1 MKNRYLGVGIFVVVG
16 TLLFAL
22 AIFLIGNQH
31 SFFAKHVELY
41 TEFKNLNGLA
51 KGAKVRVGGFD
62 AGEVADISV
71 PASPSAGFRLKVQLD
86 EKVRGLVRTDSVATI
101 VPEGVV
107 GDKVLL
113 IGPGTP
119 NSPEAAPLSTIPSKE
134 TSDIADLIQ
143 KSTTLVTDASGTMK
157 VVADKLTAALD
168 SVTTTVDNAN
178 DLMVGIKQGRGTI
191 GMLLRDEQTA
201 TDIRQTLANVHDA
214 TASLNHA
221 SAQADALVSDFQSRG
236 LPAKAES
243 ITAKADAIISDLQSR
258 NFGEKLDQTMDN
270 VHSAAQNIDATTQ
283 QVRET
288 LAKALAPDAQ
298 GRDAGDNIRQTLSNV
313 NEATANIADDT
324 EALKHGFF
332 FRGFFKR
339 RGYYTMA
346 RLTPDKYRQDKVLA
360 SPKNP
365 RVWIE
370 AAELFKPQ
378 EGQSETLSPS
388 GQVRIDAAVAH
399 LGERVIGSAIVV
411 EGYANF
417 GTPGDQLALSRSRAI
432 LVRNYL
438 HTRFQ
443 LDTRN
448 IGTVPLSAFPPAVT
462 HKESWNG
469 ICIVLL
475 SQAS

>member
-1 MKNRYLGVGIFVVVG
+1 MKNRYVGLGIFVVVG
-16 TLLFAL
+16 TVLFAL
-22 AIFLIGNQH
+22 AVFLIGNQH

-71 PASPSAGFRLKVQLD
+71 PGSPSAGFRLKLQLN
-86 EKVRGLVRTDSVATI
+86 EQVRGLVRTDSVATI
-101 VPEGVV
+101 ATEGIV

-113 IGPGTP
+113 IGPGSPT
-119 NSPEAAPLSTIPSKE
+119 SPEAAPFSELPSKE

-143 KSTTLVTDASGTMK
+143 KSTTLVSDASGTMK

-178 DLMVGIKQGRGTI
+178 DLVTGIKQGRGTI
-191 GMLLRDEQTA
+191 GMLLRDERTA
-201 TDIRQTLANVHDA
+201 TDTRQAVANIRDA

-221 SAQADALVSDFQSRG
+221 SAQADTLVSDFQSRG
-236 LPAKAES
+236 LPAKADS

-258 NFGEKLDQTMDN
+258 NFGEKLDQTMEN
-270 VHSAAQNIDATTQ
+270 VHSATHNIDATTQ
-283 QVRET
+283 QLRET
-288 LAKALAPDAQ
+288 LARALAPDAQ

-313 NEATANIADDT
+313 NEATTNIAEDT

-346 RLTPDKYRQDKVLA
+346 RLAPDKYRQAKVFA
-360 SPKNP
+360 NPRNP

-370 AAELFKPQ
+370 AAEIFEPKHG
-378 EGQSETLSPS
+378 ESETLSTA
-388 GQVRIDAAVAH
+388 GQVRIDAAVAQ
-399 LGERVIGSAIVV
+399 LGDHVTGGAIVV
-411 EGYANF
+411 EGYAIS
-417 GTPGDQLALSRSRAI
+417 GAAGDQLALSRSRAI

-438 HTRFQ
+438 HSRFQ
-443 LDTRN
+443 LDGQN
-448 IGTVPLSAFPPAVT
+448 IGTVPLRSLPPPAT

-469 ICIVLL
+469 VCIVLL
-475 SQAS
+475 AKSS

>member
-1 MKNRYLGVGIFVVVG
+1 MKNRYVGLGIFVVVG

-22 AIFLIGNQH
+22 ALFLIGNQH
-31 SFFAKHVELY
+31 SVFAKHIELY

-71 PASPSAGFRLKVQLD
+71 PGSPSAGFRLKLQLN
-86 EKVRGLVRTDSVATI
+86 EQVRGLVRTDSVATI
-101 VPEGVV
+101 VTEGVV

-113 IGPGTP
+113 IGPGSP
-119 NSPEAAPLSTIPSKE
+119 NSPEAAPFSELPSKE

-143 KSTTLVTDASGTMK
+143 KSTTLVSDASGTMK
-157 VVADKLTAALD
+157 VVANRLTAALD
-168 SVTTTVDNAN
+168 AVTATVDNTN
-178 DLMVGIKQGRGTI
+178 DLVVGLKQGRGTI

-201 TDIRQTLANVHDA
+201 ADIRQALSNVRDA

-236 LPAKAES
+236 LPAKADS

-270 VHSAAQNIDATTQ
+270 AHRAAQNIDATTQ
-283 QVRET
+283 QIQVT

-298 GRDAGDNIRQTLSNV
+298 GRDAGDNIRETLANV
-313 NEATANIADDT
+313 NEATANMADDT
-324 EALKHGFF
+324 EALKHNFF
-332 FRGFFKR
+332 LRGFFKR

-346 RLTPDKYRQDKVLA
+346 QLAPNKYRHDKVFEN
-360 SPKNP
+360 PQNP
-365 RVWIE
+365 RVWIK
-370 AAELFKPQ
+370 AAEMFEAKQGESEMLSIA
-378 EGQSETLSPS
+378 GQA
-388 GQVRIDAAVAH
+388 RINAAVAQ
-399 LGERVIGSAIVV
+399 LGDRVIGSAIVV
-411 EGYANF
+411 EGYANS
-417 GTPGDQLALSRSRAI
+417 GTPADQLALSRRRAI

-443 LDTRN
+443 LN
-448 IGTVPLSAFPPAVT
+448 NGSMGMVPLSGFPPPAT
-462 HKESWNG
+462 HKESWDG

-475 SQAS
+475 SKAS

>member
-1 MKNRYLGVGIFVVVG
+1 MKTRYVGLGIFVVAG
-16 TLLFAL
+16 TVLFAL

-31 SFFAKHVELY
+31 SFFAKHIELY

-62 AGEVADISV
+62 AGEVQDISV
-71 PASPSAGFRLKVQLD
+71 PGSPSAGFRLKLQLD
-86 EKVRGLVRTDSVATI
+86 EQVRGLVRTDSVATI
-101 VPEGVV
+101 VTEGVV
-107 GDKVLL
+107 GDKFLL
-113 IGPGTP
+113 IGPGSP
-119 NSPEAAPLSTIPSKE
+119 NSPEAAPFSELQSTE

-143 KSTTLVTDASGTMK
+143 KSTTLVSNASGTMK
-157 VVADKLTAALD
+157 VVADKMTAALD

-178 DLMVGIKQGRGTI
+178 DLVVGLKQGRGTI
-191 GMLLRDEQTA
+191 GMLLRDEKTA
-201 TDIRQTLANVHDA
+201 TDIRQALANVRDA
-214 TASLNHA
+214 TSSLNHA
-221 SAQADALVSDFQSRG
+221 SEQADALISDFQSRG
-236 LPAKAES
+236 LPAKAEG

-258 NFGEKLDQTMDN
+258 NFGEKLDQTMDT
-270 VHSAAQNIDATTQ
+270 VHSAAHNIDATTQ
-283 QVRET
+283 QLRET

-298 GRDAGDNIRQTLSNV
+298 GRDAGDNIRQALSNA

-346 RLTPDKYRQDKVLA
+346 RMAPDRYRQDKIFA
-360 SPKNP
+360 NPRNP

-370 AAELFKPQ
+370 ASEIFEPQ
-378 EGQSETLSPS
+378 KGESESLSPA
-388 GQVRIDAAVAH
+388 GQQRIDAAVAE
-399 LGERVIGSAIVV
+399 LGDRVIGNAIVV
-411 EGYANF
+411 EGYAMS
-417 GTPGDQLALSRSRAI
+417 GTPADQLALSRSRAI

-448 IGTVPLSAFPPAVT
+448 IGTVPLGGFPPSAT

-475 SQAS
+475 SQTS